1 MRYGFFSDVH
11 SNLEALKACIIDFRA
26 EKLDKLFFLGDAVG
40 YGPNPD
46 KCVKLINDIAEV
58 KLMGNHDYAALG
70 LMETDYFNQYAA
82 QSMGWTRDS
91 ISKKTISLLSDFE
104 LSYELNEN
112 TLLVHSSPRE
122 PENWHYILDMEDAEE
137 NFDFFKQQICLVGHT
152 HRPYI
157 VYKGEDGETTLSRQ
171 TEEEIKEGNR
181 YLVNIGSIGQ
191 PRDGDPRSCY
201 LIYDT
206 ETNKVRFKRVQYNVK
221 NTQKDMAKVGL
232 PEYLIERLA
241 VGR

>member
-1 MRYGFFSDVH
+1 MRLGFFSDVH
-11 SNLEALKACIIDFRA
+11 ANLEAMKACVLDFRA
-26 EKLDKLFFLGDAVG
+26 EKLDKLYFLGDAVG

-46 KCVKLINDIAEV
+46 ECVKLIDEIAEV

-70 LMETDYFNQYAA
+70 LMETEYFNQYAA
-82 QSMGWTRDS
+82 ESMGWTKNS
-91 ISKKTISLLSDFE
+91 ISGKTIEIMSDFE
-104 LSYELNEN
+104 LTHKLDDI
-112 TLLVHSSPRE
+112 LLVHSSPRE

-137 NFDFFKQQICLVGHT
+137 NFDFFTDKICLLGHT

-157 VYKGEDGETTLSRQ
+157 VYKGESEEVVLSKN
-171 TEEEIKEGNR
+171 TEEVAGDEYR
-181 YLVNIGSIGQ
+181 YLINIGSAGQ

-206 ETNKVRFKRVQYNVK
+206 ENKTVRFKRVPYDVK
-221 NTQKDMAKVGL
+221 RTQKDMEKIGL
-232 PEYLIERLA
+232 PGYLIERLA

>member
-1 MRYGFFSDVH
+1 MKYGFFSDVH
-11 SNLEALKACIIDFRA
+11 ANLEALKACIIDFRA

-46 KCVKLINDIAEV
+46 ECVKLIDDVAEV

-70 LMETDYFNQYAA
+70 LMETEYFNQYAA
-82 QSMGWTRDS
+82 ASMGWTKDS
-91 ISKKTISLLSDFE
+91 ISQKTIEIMSDFE
-104 LSYELNEN
+104 LTHEIDDI
-112 TLLVHSSPRE
+112 LLVHSSPRE

-137 NFDFFKQQICLVGHT
+137 NFDYFKQRICLLGHT

-157 VYKGEDGETTLSRQ
+157 VFRSETGDAALSKE
-171 TEEEIKEGNR
+171 TEETLKDDYR
-181 YLVNIGSIGQ
+181 YLINIGSVGQ

-201 LIYDT
+201 LIYDN
-206 ETNKVRFKRVQYNVK
+206 ETGIVKLKRVQYDVK
-221 NTQKDMAKVGL
+221 RTQKVMAEIGL
-232 PEYLIERLA
+232 PEYLIDRLA